1 VSKPDISASE
11 PAKSFAKLS
20 AALTGFREVD
30 LWGTGQVQVYVN
42 ELLAIVGDDI
52 VGRLLLASDQA
63 LGSKHPKKAL
73 KEQVLD
79 DQDLGPVARN
89 LITLWYLGQWAVL
102 PQAWRNKHGASP
114 LDSARVISADAY
126 LSGLV
131 WTAIGAHPMGG
142 KPTGYG
148 SWAQKPAVPA
158 IPEDR

>member
-1 VSKPDISASE
+1 VSKQDVSMDE
-11 PAKSFAKLS
+11 PAKSFVQLS

-30 LWGTGQVQVYVN
+30 LWGTGQVQPYLE
-42 ELLAIVGDDI
+42 ELIAIVGDDL
-52 VGRLLLASDQA
+52 VARLLHTSARA
-63 LGSKHPKKAL
+63 LEEKHANTAL
-73 KEQVLD
+73 REKVLE

-89 LITLWYLGQWAVL
+89 LIILWYLGQWNVL
-102 PQAWRNKHGASP
+102 PGPWRDRNGASP

-148 SWAQKPAVPA
+148 SWARKPTVPE
-158 IPEDR
+158 IPNE

>member
-1 VSKPDISASE
+1 VSKKDLTAHE

-30 LWGTGQVQVYVN
+30 LWGTGQVQAYLD
-42 ELLAIVGDDI
+42 ELMAIVGDDL
-52 VGRLLLASDQA
+52 VARLLHASEEA
-63 LGSKHPKKAL
+63 LSAKHPNNAL
-73 KEQVLD
+73 KETVLD
-79 DQDLGPVARN
+79 DGDLGPVARN
-89 LITLWYLGQWAVL
+89 LIILWYLGQWNVM
-102 PQAWRNKHGASP
+102 PGPWRDRNGASP

-148 SWAQKPAVPA
+148 SWARKPSVPE
-158 IPEDR
+158 IPE